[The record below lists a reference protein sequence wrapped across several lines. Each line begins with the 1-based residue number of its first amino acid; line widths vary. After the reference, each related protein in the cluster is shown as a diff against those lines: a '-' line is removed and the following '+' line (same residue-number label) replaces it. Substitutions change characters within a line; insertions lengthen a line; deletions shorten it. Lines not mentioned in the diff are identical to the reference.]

1 LSHEKKNIIS
11 GFFFLALSVFIYAV
25 SYTIKLVKADS
36 LGPQFFPRLVSFI
49 MAQLAVYLIAVNAL
63 RLRRNREKTEKKIFK
78 LNIPLIVT
86 SVLLVAYGLL
96 INSLGFIVTTM
107 LYLFVQIY
115 MLLPL
120 ECLKK
125 RSYMI
130 ITACVSLLTP
140 VFIYYLFY
148 MAFNIFLPVG
158 ILG

>member
-1 LSHEKKNIIS
+1 MSHEKKNIIS